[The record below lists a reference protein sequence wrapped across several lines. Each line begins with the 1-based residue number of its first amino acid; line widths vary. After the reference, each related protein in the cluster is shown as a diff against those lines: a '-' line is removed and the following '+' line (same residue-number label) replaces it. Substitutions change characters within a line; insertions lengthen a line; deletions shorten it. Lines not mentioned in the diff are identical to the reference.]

1 MILFWKYQ
9 YLFIY
14 AKLIIAQYIWL
25 ILYFYLKV
33 DIWVN
38 FKRAIVFEVF
48 CFVIW
53 ISAWF

>member
-1 MILFWKYQ
+1 MLFSLIILSWKYQ

-14 AKLIIAQYIWL
+14 AKVIIAQYIWL

-48 CFVIW
+48 CL
-53 ISAWF
+53 